1 MNNKNASSSFI
12 YRLILPHLREDLDL
26 RPKDIR
32 LLVHKATNLDVSYH
46 KCWNARRKAMIK
58 IFGDW
63 DKSYEILPHYLE
75 ALKRENPGT
84 VYEVSS
90 DPVDG
95 GERRFTGVF
104 WAFGP
109 CIEGFR
115 HCRPLLSIDGT
126 HLYGKYKGVLLVA
139 TGVDADGGLFPLAFA
154 VDERNSKSTPTTFPA
169 THALCIYAH
178 ILITGL
184 FIMDPGPE
192 NPDVLYLQASH
203 CSDHIGSGEPVPE
216 YTMIEHSH
224 SHSAWVIEDE
234 RVLAL
239 IAQAGFRPCSTIRY
253 IRLDWPLITALIER
267 WRPETNTF
275 HMHIGECTITLQ
287 DVAVILGLRIDGP
300 VVTGTDDH
308 SWPEVCARLLGQVP
322 DLRSGAMKLSWLR
335 QTFQG
340 DIPEDASDETLQ
352 FHARAYILH
361 MIGCVLFP
369 DASKTLVHARWL
381 PLLEDFG
388 VCGALSWGSAVLAYL
403 YRELSRV
410 SLMQNKEF
418 KGCCTLIQIWSWERI
433 HIGRPTLLMHRDL
446 EGQYPLAYRYNVRY
460 AQYKSA
466 TRHRQFYR
474 NELDG
479 LQHEQF
485 KWRPYTPPE
494 LDIHSL
500 APICRDSPDLW
511 RARVPLICWE
521 IVEMHVPDRVL
532 RQFTLSQHIP
542 DPVEQINRRRRPT
555 SHRTDWAVVRADYIG
570 RWVQRW
576 DCIQDT
582 RPTAVDYTTYMR
594 WYWGITRRWITRDPQ
609 PLAGHMPRPPTDSY
623 IPSGMNERDYVRVL
637 DSIDAD
643 IDAHVTEIQ
652 DQVALG
658 LLSRI
663 KKSIAQVFHKT
674 HVDEFAGRE
683 DRSRSFG
690 RAYARRRRPRD
701 DDAGTSHAD
710 GAGTSHADD
719 AGTSHADGAG
729 TSYADGAD
737 TSQLHTQPNT
747 QIVEAHQ

>member
-1 MNNKNASSSFI
+1 
-12 YRLILPHLREDLDL
+12 
-26 RPKDIR
+26 
-32 LLVHKATNLDVSYH
+32 
-46 KCWNARRKAMIK
+46 
-58 IFGDW
+58 
-63 DKSYEILPHYLE
+63 
-75 ALKRENPGT
+75 
-84 VYEVSS
+84 
-90 DPVDG
+90 
-95 GERRFTGVF
+95 
-104 WAFGP
+104 
-109 CIEGFR
+109 
-115 HCRPLLSIDGT
+115 
-126 HLYGKYKGVLLVA
+126 
-139 TGVDADGGLFPLAFA
+139 
-154 VDERNSKSTPTTFPA
+154 
-169 THALCIYAH
+169 
-178 ILITGL
+178 
-184 FIMDPGPE
+184 MDPGPE

-308 SWPEVCARLLGQVP
+308 SWPEVCGRLLGQVP

-500 APICRDSPDLW
+500 APICRDSPGLW

-674 HVDEFAGRE
+674 HVDEFAGRKYTKPAQKLCMLG
-683 DRSRSFG
+683 DL
-690 RAYARRRRPRD
+690 
-701 DDAGTSHAD
+701 
-710 GAGTSHADD
+710 
-719 AGTSHADGAG
+719 
-729 TSYADGAD
+729 
-737 TSQLHTQPNT
+737 QLHGS
-747 QIVEAHQ
+747 